1 MFGAP
6 VAYLFEY
13 LLGIRQTEDSAGYKS
28 IIIEPMSVDR
38 FKWMKGSIT
47 TPNGVIAVSY
57 VNDNGRVKFNISVP
71 ENTEAVFRLKEQEHK
86 LKCGTNEFQIS
97 ETLNEKI

>member
-13 LLGIRQTEDSAGYKS
+13 LLGIKQAENSAGYTS
-28 IIIEPMSVDR
+28 LVIEPMSVDR

-47 TPNGVIAVSY
+47 TPNGFVAVSY
-57 VNDNGRVKFNISVP
+57 ENENGKVKFSINVP
-71 ENTEAVFRLKEQEHK
+71 ENTEAVFIFAKNRYNLLKGENLVE
-86 LKCGTNEFQIS
+86 I
-97 ETLNEKI
+97 TL